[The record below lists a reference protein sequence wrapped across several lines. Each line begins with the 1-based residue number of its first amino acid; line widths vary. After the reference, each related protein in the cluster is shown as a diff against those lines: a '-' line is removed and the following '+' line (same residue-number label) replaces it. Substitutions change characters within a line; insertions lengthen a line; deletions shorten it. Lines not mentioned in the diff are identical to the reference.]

1 MTKTKSSYPSKSAI
15 SRPKA
20 STASSMSS
28 RPGKTSLKSSSGRT
42 GGSKIQVRPGS
53 GFSAGKSGKSTSK
66 DPSFTM
72 GSKVRS
78 TLSRPVRTV
87 RGRNVTCLGCVA
99 ILAVIAIV
107 VVVVVFLISR
117 GRDAPAEDMATA
129 PTATVL
135 EQAYASGA
143 GTSADDTSENTTRSD
158 SEMPQDPKARDAMY
172 SSPPAMTIDP
182 DKVYVATF
190 ETNKGNIVIELYAK
204 EVPNTV
210 NNFVFL
216 ARAGFYDNTT
226 FHRVISGFMAQ
237 GGDPTGT
244 GRGGPGYR
252 FADEFV
258 SSLKHDGPGVLSM
271 ANSGANTNGS
281 QFFITLAATPWL
293 DGAHTV
299 FGKVVEGLDVLNA
312 ISLRDPA
319 KATTPGDLI
328 KTIRIEET
336 AESRLPEP
344 APEALVM
351 PGEIE
356 MPEDPRLRNNL
367 YPARPAMVID
377 TSKDYL
383 ATLKT
388 DKGDI
393 VVELFDDEV
402 PNTVNNFVFLAR
414 EGFYDNTTFHRVIAN
429 FMAQAGDPTGTGSG
443 GPGYKFADEFVS
455 TLKHDGPGVLS
466 MANAGANTNGSQF
479 FLTFTATSWLDGAH
493 TVFGKVVEGL
503 DVLGQISLRDPATA
517 ATPGDTIKTIVITE
531 K

>member
-1 MTKTKSSYPSKSAI
+1 MTKSRSSQPSKSTV
-15 SRPKA
+15 SSPKA
-20 STASSMSS
+20 GRSAFVSP
-28 RPGKTSLKSSSGRT
+28 RPGKTSVKSSSGRA
-42 GGSKIQVRPGS
+42 GGSKSRTEFGG
-53 GFSAGKSGKSTSK
+53 GFNMGTSGKSTAK

-78 TLSRPVRTV
+78 TLSQPVRTV
-87 RGRNVTCLGCVA
+87 RGRTITCLGCIA
-99 ILAVIAIV
+99 ILATIAIV
-107 VVVVVFLISR
+107 VVVIVVLLSQ
-117 GRDAPAEDMATA
+117 GRNAPAEGAAAT

-143 GTSADDTSENTTRSD
+143 GTSADDNVENPIRSD
-158 SEMPQDPKARDAMY
+158 PEMLQDPKVRDGMY
-172 SSPPAMTIDP
+172 SSPPVMTIDP
-182 DKVYVATF
+182 DKVYLATF
-190 ETNKGNIVIELYAK
+190 ETEKGNIVIELYAR

-216 ARAGFYDNTT
+216 AREGFYDNTT

-244 GRGGPGYR
+244 GRGGPGYK

-258 SSLKHDGPGVLSM
+258 AALKHDGPGVLSM

-299 FGKVVEGLDVLNA
+299 FGKVVEGLDVLDA

-319 KATTPGDLI
+319 RASTPGDLI
-328 KTIRIEET
+328 RTIRIEEAT
-336 AESRLPEP
+336 ASQLPEP
-344 APEALVM
+344 ALEVLVV

-356 MPEDPRLRNNL
+356 MPDDPRLRNNL

-377 TSKDYL
+377 TTKDYL
-383 ATLKT
+383 ATFKT

-429 FMAQAGDPTGTGSG
+429 FMAQGGDPTGTGTG
-443 GPGYKFADEFVS
+443 GPGYKFEDEFVS
-455 TLKHDGPGVLS
+455 TLKHDGPGTLS

-479 FLTFTATSWLDGAH
+479 FITFTATSWLDGAH

-517 ATPGDTIKTIVITE
+517 TTPGDVIKTIEITE